1 MVCHFAGTSEHTS
14 QLYRMETMMWEAKI
28 AHLQEVERRE
38 KLEQEFLDW
47 RSHHESVKA
56 ALRRQ
61 LLRAQAEAAH
71 PAPAP
76 GGPPAQRS
84 VPPRD
89 CGEEDEAEWLREVR
103 SQMQRRIDALAL
115 AVEHEH
121 RMRARAEQEADAL
134 RLANADLLAGR
145 AGRGDVAKALV
156 EGMLREH
163 RRQVRGRRGP
173 GAASARNSSE
183 GPGLGISVPDYAD
196 GDTAQPAYRDTLP
209 PMPPPRPAPCLP
221 EPLCEGTCVSE
232 SAGLCR
238 LAERLPPPPF
248 PAPPSPL
255 IPVLTRRS
263 LVHIPSSAL
272 SSTPSSR
279 PYRPPSRP
287 PSRPHPLVPPLVHTP
302 SPTLLHGLLP
312 RSRQDRRAAAAG
324 RRAEINC

>member
-1 MVCHFAGTSEHTS
+1 
-14 QLYRMETMMWEAKI
+14 MMWEAKI

-238 LAERLPPPPF
+238 LAERLPAAPVPRPALSSYPRPDPPF
-248 PAPPSPL
+248 P
-255 IPVLTRRS
+255 
-263 LVHIPSSAL
+263 
-272 SSTPSSR
+272 
-279 PYRPPSRP
+279 
-287 PSRPHPLVPPLVHTP
+287 RPHPLVRTLVHPLVQTLPSTFSSTLSSAPPRPPPRPHTLADAAPWTPAPLSPGSP
-302 SPTLLHGLLP
+302 S
-312 RSRQDRRAAAAG
+312 G
-324 RRAEINC
+324 RRRPPRRDQLLSHGPGPDRC